1 MTARGE
7 RGGARSTTGRSRAR
21 PTTRPRLHVVVTAG
35 PTREYI
41 DPVRYLSN
49 ESSGR
54 MGFEL
59 AKAAVRAGHRVTLV
73 AGPVNLDTP
82 RGVTRIDVVSAR
94 DMLAALKAA
103 FADADA
109 LFMAAAVADFRP
121 ARKIAG
127 KWKKKEAAPGA
138 GGVSLELIENPDLLR
153 TVARKKGH
161 RRVIA
166 FALETGDGERRAA
179 AKLVKKNADWIVL
192 NGASALN
199 ASESAVTVLDAA
211 GVVWRSDARPKGE
224 TAARLVALL
233 EMEPRR

>member
-1 MTARGE
+1 MKTRGE
-7 RGGARSTTGRSRAR
+7 RVHVNGRAR
-21 PTTRPRLHVVVTAG
+21 VTKPSLRVVVTAG

-73 AGPVNLDTP
+73 AGPVHLETP
-82 RGVTRIDVVSAR
+82 KGVTRVDVVSAR
-94 DMLAALKAA
+94 DMLAALRVA

-121 ARKIAG
+121 ARKFAG
-127 KWKKKEAAPGA
+127 KWKKKEEEAPRT
-138 GGVSLELIENPDLLR
+138 GGVSLELVENPDLLR
-153 TVARKKGH
+153 TVARKKGQ

-166 FALETGDGERRAA
+166 FALETGNGERRAA

-199 ASESAVTVLDAA
+199 ASDSAVTVLDAA
-211 GVVWRSDARPKGE
+211 GVVWRSDARPKEE

-233 EMEPRR
+233 DSEPRR